1 MKKLVLIAAFVLCAL
16 PLFGQK
22 LSKEEKAAEAQARY
36 ESALAALNAKAWVLV
51 PSEYTNPDGEVE
63 SNDNN
68 SFFLSYEGEN
78 VFGYGRFITDNG
90 ENNIG
95 EATKYE
101 VNVDKKGN
109 VKVIMSV
116 LGRRWKGTY
125 KISMRKGDNV
135 ADVIFT
141 PGGNGTTR
149 RFRGP
154 IVPLAQASYNKRAN
168 PI

>member
-1 MKKLVLIAAFVLCAL
+1 MKKIAILAAFVLCAL

-22 LSKEEKAAEAQARY
+22 LSKEEKAAQAQARY
-36 ESALAALNAKAWVLV
+36 DAAVQALNEKAWVLV
-51 PSEYTNPDGEVE
+51 PTEFTDPDGVVVL
-63 SNDNN
+63 NDNN
-68 SFFLSYEGEN
+68 DYFLSYEREN
-78 VFGYGRFITDNG
+78 AFGCNSYITDNR

-95 EATKYE
+95 EVTKYE

-109 VKVIMSV
+109 VKVVMSV
-116 LGRRWKGTY
+116 LGRKWKGTY
-125 KISMRKGDNV
+125 KISMRKGEHM

-154 IVPLAQASYNKRAN
+154 IVPLAGASYNKRAN